1 MDKKE
6 KNILSND
13 QFTSEDIEQC
23 EDLDQLIMWTLQQI
37 TRVSVTQIK
46 VSSHNGENAKK
57 YLIAQEGLLD
67 MLKHKI
73 KLLELR
79 REIDL

>member
-67 MLKHKI
+67 LLKHKI